1 MKINYLTI
9 LCASAVL
16 AGCASNNS
24 NQNALNVDS
33 TASAATETK
42 SESQVLDDGIDWE
55 KPLYSLDEKGDTSDV
70 YQYNAAGKLVK
81 HSNYY
86 EKHLMSGS
94 KYYYD
99 AAGNDTSCVS
109 FFVDESQELPCGG
122 FSKKFDSQN
131 RVIAYEMDGE
141 SDSESATYRYEGNKK
156 ITESESSLSECI
168 YKEVIETYFDA
179 DGNDTLVINKSQL
192 VREASDTDPDYSV
205 KPDIFTTRN
214 TYVTINGKRVLK
226 SSVTN
231 KETKDGKKFVF
242 SKEDNEYD
250 QYGRLTK
257 NICVSDQGNGDPAT
271 TDTYTY
277 SYDGNC
283 KTDSYGYKT
292 YYAKK

>member
-1 MKINYLTI
+1 MKNHYLTI
-9 LCASAVL
+9 LSLASLAIL
-16 AGCASNNS
+16 AGCASNGN
-24 NQNALNVDS
+24 NQNAQND
-33 TASAATETK
+33 TEQQSA
-42 SESQVLDDGIDWE
+42 QYVDDGIDWE
-55 KPLYSLDEKGDTSDV
+55 KPLYSLDKMGDTSTV
-70 YQYNAAGKLVK
+70 YQYNASGKLVK
-81 HSNYY
+81 VSFYSDNSEESY
-86 EKHLMSGS
+86 ST
-94 KYYYD
+94 YYYD

-283 KTDSYGYKT
+283 KTDYYGYKT

>member
-24 NQNALNVDS
+24 NQNAQNVDS

-131 RVIAYEMDGE
+131 RVIAYEMNGE
-141 SDSESATYRYEGNKK
+141 SESESSTYRYEGNKK
-156 ITESESSLSECI
+156 ITESESYSEEI
-168 YKEVIETYFDA
+168 YKDVIETYFDA
-179 DGNDTLVINKSQL
+179 DGNDTLEIDKSQL
-192 VREASDTDPDYSV
+192 VRRADDTEPDYTV
-205 KPDIFTTRN
+205 KPDIYTTRF
-214 TYVTINGKRVLK
+214 TYVTINGKKVLK
-226 SSVTN
+226 SSITN
-231 KETKDGKKFVF
+231 KETKDGQKFVSF
-242 SKEDNEYD
+242 KKDNEYD

-257 NICVSDQGNGDPAT
+257 SICVSDYGDGDPART
-271 TDTYTY
+271 STYTY

-283 KTDSYGYKT
+283 KIEDNGYKT